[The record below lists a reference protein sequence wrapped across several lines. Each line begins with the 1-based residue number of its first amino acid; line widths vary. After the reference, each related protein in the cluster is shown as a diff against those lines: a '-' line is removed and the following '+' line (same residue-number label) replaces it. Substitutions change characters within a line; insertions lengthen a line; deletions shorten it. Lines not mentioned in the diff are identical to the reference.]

1 MDFKNF
7 QHLILKLQTTSERDQ
22 EIYKLG
28 VDLIN
33 FTDDYHSIIDV
44 LLKTYYSEEGE
55 DIISWWLYEDVEKK
69 IYNKKGEVI
78 EDLTSIESL
87 WEYVEKIKKS
97 KKFKPY
103 IIKDPIT
110 PEQRMLILK
119 NFTSTINGNN

>member
-33 FTDDYHSIIDV
+33 FTDDYHSIIAV